1 MSDVATKR
9 VRERRDP
16 VNLLLGVWGVV
27 VFVFLFLPI
36 LMIVIYSFN
45 DGRALVVWNEF
56 GLRPYADAIDNPT
69 IRNAIFTSLRAA
81 LGAALISTVC
91 GSLAGIALARRP
103 GKWTIGFL
111 ALLFLVLVTPEIVD
125 AIALLIWYVRI
136 GGPFGPDNDI
146 LNYGLFRLWVAH
158 SIFATAVVTLI
169 VRARL
174 AGLDESLEEASA
186 DLYAAP
192 AQTFRKITL
201 PLMMPAVLA
210 GALLAFSLSLD
221 NTIISSFVSTA
232 NASPWPVYVLSSIRA
247 VMRPEIAAMST
258 LVLLLTLFA
267 LVLVALVLRRGG
279 ASGEEAAA
287 MLAGV
292 ESAPRTGVP
301 TVELQRISAK

>member
-1 MSDVATKR
+1 MSAVPA
-9 VRERRDP
+9 VHRERRDP
-16 VNLLLGVWGVV
+16 VNILLGIWGVA

-36 LMIVIYSFN
+36 AMIVIFSFN

-56 GLRPYADAIDNPT
+56 GVGPYTDAIGNGT
-69 IRNAIFTSLRAA
+69 IRNSIFTSIRAA
-81 LGAALISTVC
+81 LGASLIATIA

-103 GKWTIGFL
+103 GRWTIAFL
-111 ALLFLVLVTPEIVD
+111 AFVFLVLVTPEIVD

-136 GGPFGPDNDI
+136 GGPFGPDNTL

-158 SIFATAVVTLI
+158 SLFASAVVTLI

-186 DLYAAP
+186 DLYATP
-192 AQTFRKITL
+192 AQTFRRITL

-232 NASPWPVYVLSSIRA
+232 NASPWPVYVFSSLRSIL
-247 VMRPEIAAMST
+247 RPEIAAMST

-267 LVLVALVLRRGG
+267 LALVALVLRRGG
-279 ASGEEAAA
+279 ATGKEAAA
-287 MLAGV
+287 MIAGV
-292 ESAPRTGVP
+292 EAAPGSAT
-301 TVELQRISAK
+301 